1 MSRNRKQW
9 TVSLNEDLENKIINY
24 KNKYNLKEN
33 KEFLSHIFD
42 NILNLEKSTINKINK
57 ICTDYNTT
65 KEELLK
71 LMIEKHINKTLK
83 NQGIVKEKNK
93 HTSRAESELLIILQK
108 MVEEYKE
115 KPVEDRKYISVS
127 QVQKYIIIN
136 GCRQKHN
143 NIIKKVLDGLSD
155 VDISFIKKYHQE
167 NNLNVSSNLSKRHS
181 QDLSSG
187 LKIEE

>member
-1 MSRNRKQW
+1 MNRNRKQW
-9 TVSLNEDLENKIINY
+9 TLSLNEDLENKIINY

-42 NILNLEKSTINKINK
+42 NILNLEQSTLNKINK

-71 LMIEKHINKTLK
+71 PMIEKHINKTLK

-93 HTSRAESELLIILQK
+93 HTSRAESELLEILQK
-108 MVEEYKE
+108 MVVEYKQ
-115 KPVEDRKYISVS
+115 KPTEDRKYISVS

-136 GCRQKHN
+136 DCRQKHN
-143 NIIKKVLDGLSD
+143 NIIKKVLEGLSD
-155 VDISFIKKYHQE
+155 VDISFIKEYHQE
-167 NNLNVSSNLSKRHS
+167 NNLNASSNLSKRHS

-187 LKIEE
+187 FKIEE

>member
-33 KEFLSHIFD
+33 KEFLSHIFY
-42 NILNLEKSTINKINK
+42 NIFNLETSTINKINK

-71 LMIEKHINKTLK
+71 TMIEKHINKTLK

-93 HTSRAESELLIILQK
+93 HTSRAESELLTILQK
-108 MVEEYKE
+108 MVKEYKE

-136 GCRQKHN
+136 DCRQKHN

-155 VDISFIKKYHQE
+155 VDISFIKEYHQE
-167 NNLNVSSNLSKRHS
+167 NNLNASSNLSKRHS

-187 LKIEE
+187 FKIED

>member
-1 MSRNRKQW
+1 MNRNRKQW
-9 TVSLNEDLENKIINY
+9 TLSLNEDLENKIINY

-33 KEFLSHIFD
+33 REFLSHIFD
-42 NILNLEKSTINKINK
+42 NILNLEPSTINKINK

-71 LMIEKHINKTLK
+71 SMIEKHINKTLK
-83 NQGIVKEKNK
+83 NQGIIKEKNK
-93 HTSRAESELLIILQK
+93 HTSRAESELLEILQK
-108 MVEEYKE
+108 MVKEYKE
-115 KPVEDRKYISVS
+115 KPVKDRKYISVS

-136 GCRQKHN
+136 DCRQKHN

-155 VDISFIKKYHQE
+155 VDISFIKEYHQE

-187 LKIEE
+187 FKTDK

>member
-9 TVSLNEDLENKIINY
+9 TLSLNEDLENKIINY

-42 NILNLEKSTINKINK
+42 NILNLEQSTLNKINK

-71 LMIEKHINKTLK
+71 PMIEKHINKTLK
-83 NQGIVKEKNK
+83 NQGIIKEKNK
-93 HTSRAESELLIILQK
+93 HTSRAESELLEILQM
-108 MVEEYKE
+108 MVKEYKE

-136 GCRQKHN
+136 DCRQKHN
-143 NIIKKVLDGLSD
+143 NIIKKVLEGLSD
-155 VDISFIKKYHQE
+155 VDISFIKEYHQE
-167 NNLNVSSNLSKRHS
+167 NNLNASSNLSKRHS

-187 LKIEE
+187 FKIE

>member
-1 MSRNRKQW
+1 MNRNRKQW
-9 TVSLNEDLENKIINY
+9 TLSLNEDLENKIINY
-24 KNKYNLKEN
+24 KKMYNLHEN

-42 NILNLEKSTINKINK
+42 NVLNLEQSTLNKINK
-57 ICTDYNTT
+57 ICIEYNTT

-71 LMIEKHINKTLK
+71 PMIETHINKTLK

-93 HTSRAESELLIILQK
+93 HTSRAESELLDVLK
-108 MVEEYKE
+108 NMVEEYKN

-143 NIIKKVLDGLSD
+143 NIIKKVLEGLSD
-155 VDISFIKKYHQE
+155 IDISFIKKYHEE
-167 NNLNVSSNLSKRHS
+167 NNLKKDSNSIRKSR
-181 QDLSSG
+181 DLSVDF
-187 LKIEE
+187 